1 MKKHLRLDAFL
12 RRLVVP
18 AVFALSVISCCPAGA
33 REYDPYAMY
42 VFPAGGQRGTTIE
55 GVMSRG
61 RGLEGTTEIRI
72 SGQGVTAKVTS
83 IEKPST
89 LLQQKSANRQDQA
102 SNPNVV
108 KFTVTIAPDA
118 EPGSRD
124 LWLITPKGATNRLH
138 FVVGQIPEVNEITE
152 ADKKG
157 EPQPLGALPILVN
170 GQYNQGDHD
179 VFRFTAKAGET
190 LVCEVQARKIVPYIA
205 DAVPGWFQPDLTL
218 SDSAGNELQ
227 HVDDFR
233 HHPDPLLIFKVEKDG
248 EYLIEIKDVLFR
260 GREDL
265 IYRLSIGAL
274 PYITHIYPL
283 GAQKGST
290 TQVELHGINLP
301 APSTSVVVPAD
312 SPLLQQVQTTG
323 NGLISN
329 SLPFIAGDTP
339 ETQEIEPN
347 DAIAQA
353 TKIQTPVTIN
363 GRIQKPGDVD
373 YLLFSAKKGERL
385 IMDVRARRLES
396 PLDSIITLLNTNNG
410 WLAENDDT
418 TDLSEGL
425 ITHHADSYLAYNVPA
440 DGDYVL
446 RLADI
451 QGNGGEE
458 YAYRVTVAPPR
469 MNFDLRIFPANLTVP
484 RGATAMAKIK
494 AYRRD
499 GFGDE
504 IRVAIEGLPPGFVAS
519 PASIPPWQN
528 EVRFTI
534 TAPADAPLSV
544 ISPKLTGTT
553 ILNAAAVHAAKKAA
567 DDALAKVNA
576 ELGTANSQHAAAE
589 KVAVE
594 AEAAAAQA
602 KTASAQA
609 VAAHTAAQTAAAAKR
624 QQADE
629 SKTNLDGLIAGVQ
642 KPAEAVVIAL
652 AKTLTDAAVAKDALG
667 QSSAQAQAA
676 ASAQRALDA
685 AAVATQQAQALVSIT
700 NQVTAAVAAHQTVE
714 QAAQQAASAVAG
726 AKVEA
731 DKAAAAQATLE
742 KVAAEKRPPANAAKA
757 ARDKLAADQQAAAA
771 KVAEAVK
778 KLADATLRREVV
790 PAEELMQA
798 FYYWQDVPAEEL
810 LMAVVDSTF
819 FSLTSNISTTEVHEI
834 QQGGQLAVVVKAS
847 RDGLPSFLARVE
859 AATKT
864 VADATAKVKAD
875 LEKAKVAHPAAEQ
888 AAKEAEAAVAKAD
901 AAGKAQAT
909 QVAAE
914 RRKLATAAKASLD
927 ALVAADKAANVQ
939 LAAANKNVENAKA
952 VANGPISLS
961 AVTPPA
967 GITVTAANLAANATE
982 VTLTLTVAKQTAV
995 GFRQNIIINGTLRA
1009 GGETITRTIPAIP
1022 IKVIAAAEKK

>member
-1 MKKHLRLDAFL
+1 MKKHLRLDGFL

-18 AVFALSVISCCPAGA
+18 AVFAMSVMSCPPAGA

-61 RGLEGTTEIRI
+61 RGLEGTSEVRI
-72 SGQGVTAKVTS
+72 SGQGITAKVTS

-118 EPGSRD
+118 EPGHRD

-138 FVVGQIPEVNEITE
+138 FVVGQIPEVNELAET
-152 ADKKG
+152 AKKG

-179 VFRFTAKAGET
+179 VFRFAAKAGET
-190 LVCEVQARKIVPYIA
+190 LVCEVQARKIMPYIA

-218 SDSAGNELQ
+218 YDSAGNELQ

-233 HHPDPLLIFKVEKDG
+233 YHPDPLLIHKVEKDG

-283 GAQKGST
+283 GAPKGANA
-290 TQVELHGINLP
+290 QVELHGVNLS
-301 APSTSVVVPAD
+301 AASTSVAVPAD
-312 SPLLQQVQTTG
+312 APRLSQVQTTG

-329 SLPFIAGDTP
+329 SLPFAAGDTP
-339 ETQEIEPN
+339 EIQEVEPN

-363 GRIQKPGDVD
+363 GRIQAPGDVD
-373 YLLFSAKKGERL
+373 YVIFSAKKGQAL

-396 PLDSIITLLNTNNG
+396 PLDSIITLLNTNNA
-410 WLAENDDT
+410 WLGENDDT

-425 ITHHADSYLAYNVPA
+425 ITHHADSYLAYTVPA

-446 RLADI
+446 RLADV
-451 QGNGGEE
+451 QGKGGQE
-458 YAYRVTVAPPR
+458 YAYRLRITPPQR
-469 MNFDLRIFPANLTVP
+469 NFDLRVFPANLTVP
-484 RGATAMAKIK
+484 RGATAMAKVK

-504 IRVAIEGLPPGFVAS
+504 ISVAIEGLPPGFVAS

-553 ILNAAAVHAAKKAA
+553 ILGAAAVQAAKKAA

-576 ELGTANSQHAAAE
+576 ELGGADTQLAALE

-594 AEAAAAQA
+594 AETAAAAA
-602 KTASAQA
+602 KTAAAGALAAQ
-609 VAAHTAAQTAAAAKR
+609 TAAQTAAAAKR

-629 SKTNLDGLIAGVQ
+629 AKSKLDALTAGVQ

-652 AKTLTDAAVAKDALG
+652 AKALTDAAVAKDALS
-667 QSSAQAQAA
+667 QPSAQANAA
-676 ASAQRALDA
+676 ARA
-685 AAVATQQAQALVSIT
+685 QQASEAAKKAVGQTEALVNIT
-700 NQVTAAVAAHQTVE
+700 NQVTAAVAAHQAAE

-731 DKAAAAQATLE
+731 DKAAAAQAALE
-742 KVAAEKRPPANAAKA
+742 KAAAEKRAPVTAAKA
-757 ARDKLAADQQAAAA
+757 ARDKLAADQQAAVA
-771 KVAEAVK
+771 KVAEADK
-778 KLADATLRREVV
+778 ILANATLRREAV

-798 FYYWQDVPAEEL
+798 FYYWQDVPAKEL
-810 LMAVVDSTF
+810 LMAVVEPTF
-819 FSLTSNISTTEVHEI
+819 FTLSSNVSTTEVHEI
-834 QQGGQLAVVVKAS
+834 QQGGQLVVVVKAS
-847 RDGLPSFLARVE
+847 RDGLPRFLAKVE
-859 AATKT
+859 AETKT

-888 AAKEAEAAVAKAD
+888 AAKEAEAAAAKAD

-914 RRKLATAAKASLD
+914 KRKLATAAKASLD
-927 ALVAADKAANVQ
+927 ALVNAEKVANVQ
-939 LAAANKNVENAKA
+939 LAQANQRVVNAKA
-952 VANGPISLS
+952 VVNGPIAVSG
-961 AVTPPA
+961 VTPPG
-967 GITVTAANLAANATE
+967 GITVTAAVLAATQAE
-982 VTLTLTVAKQTAV
+982 ATLTIAIPKQAAV

-1009 GGETITRTIPAIP
+1009 GGETVTRTIPAIP
-1022 IKVIAAAEKK
+1022 IKVIAAAAK